1 MRAVLAAAA
10 AFAAL
15 AADPF
20 AARTK
25 GSVTAPITVYEMGD
39 FQCPACREFAVQ
51 TMPALDREYVQTGK
65 VRFVFINY
73 PLTSIHTNAVAAA
86 AAALCAAQ
94 QDRFWPMHDILY
106 RLQPA
111 WEGLPDP
118 TATFAGFADSIGVE
132 RGRFRTCLRSGATRT
147 EIDQDAARA
156 RRSGA
161 NSTPTFYIEGGLL
174 RGAAP
179 ITVFRQ
185 VLDSI
190 YRVRGGAAP
199 RG

>member
-1 MRAVLAAAA
+1 MRGVLAAAA
-10 AFAAL
+10 ACAAL

-20 AARTK
+20 AARSK
-25 GSVTAPITVYEMGD
+25 GSATAPITVYEMGD

-65 VRFVFINY
+65 MRLVFINY
-73 PLTSIHTNAVAAA
+73 PLTSIHPNAVAAA

-118 TATFAGFADSIGVE
+118 TATFTGFADSIGVE
-132 RGRFRTCLRSGATRT
+132 RGRFRACLRSGATRT

-179 ITVFRQ
+179 IAVFRQ

>member
-1 MRAVLAAAA
+1 MRGVLAAAA

-25 GSVTAPITVYEMGD
+25 GSATAPITVYEMGD

-73 PLTSIHTNAVAAA
+73 PLTSIHPNAVAAA
-86 AAALCAAQ
+86 AAALCAAR

-111 WEGLPDP
+111 WERLPDP

-132 RGRFRTCLRSGATRT
+132 QGRFRTCLRSSDTRT